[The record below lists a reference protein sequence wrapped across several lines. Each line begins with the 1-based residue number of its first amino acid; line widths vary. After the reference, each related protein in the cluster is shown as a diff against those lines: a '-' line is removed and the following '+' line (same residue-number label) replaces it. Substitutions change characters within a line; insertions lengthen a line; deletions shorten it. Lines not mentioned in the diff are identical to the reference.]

1 MFRNMDIEHI
11 RSRLE
16 SKIKMSQ
23 ISVEMNTNGIDLTV
37 IEKQFLQGK
46 LVRVI
51 QGEVYDVAVDL
62 RAGTL
67 YSYLW

>member
-1 MFRNMDIEHI
+1 
-11 RSRLE
+11 
-16 SKIKMSQ
+16 MSQ